1 MPGGGGILDGG
12 GPGGG
17 SLPGGGAPGGGGMLS
32 GGAPG
37 GSPLGGGASGGV
49 GILGGGIPGDIS
61 ISGLGS
67 EDGLGTSLLSV
78 AETGGRFSCINGGG
92 LLDSA
97 LAGGPSS
104 MGWLACSDGAASL
117 IIGGG

>member
-17 SLPGGGAPGGGGMLS
+17 SLPGGGTPGGGGMLS

-37 GSPLGGGASGGV
+37 GGPLGGGASEGG
-49 GILGGGIPGDIS
+49 GILGGGIPGDMS

-67 EDGLGTSLLSV
+67 EDGLETSLLSDG
-78 AETGGRFSCINGGG
+78 AGRFSCINGGG

-104 MGWLACSDGAASL
+104 IGWLACSDGAASM